1 MEYEYNKNK
10 IRTDLIFGFIMLL
23 FSTFI
28 TVMIFRKMFLNL
40 NDFHFGKIIFALT
53 SIILFSILAYLFL
66 GTSIIRNKYFKLN
79 QIEEVKIDKLTKK
92 IIITN
97 KKNNNKTEIDF
108 SEVESVELFYSWNT
122 NSFSKDLGFSKIN
135 IKNHKKP
142 LIITQ
147 NNINQYHIYKLFKNK
162 VIKNKTKFMNNLK
175 NYNDNFC

>member
-1 MEYEYNKNK
+1 M
-10 IRTDLIFGFIMLL
+10 
-23 FSTFI
+23 
-28 TVMIFRKMFLNL
+28 
-40 NDFHFGKIIFALT
+40 
-53 SIILFSILAYLFL
+53 
-66 GTSIIRNKYFKLN
+66 
-79 QIEEVKIDKLTKK
+79 KIDKLTKK

-97 KKNNNKTEIDF
+97 KKNNSKTEIDF

-122 NSFSKDLGFSKIN
+122 NLFSKDLGFSKIN